1 MEILRG
7 SSGMKDLL
15 YNHLWGATAGCT
27 LLLLENTIPNNEIR
41 HGIRGDAWFGSVLTA
56 NEVGICAH

>member
-1 MEILRG
+1 
-7 SSGMKDLL
+7 MKDLL